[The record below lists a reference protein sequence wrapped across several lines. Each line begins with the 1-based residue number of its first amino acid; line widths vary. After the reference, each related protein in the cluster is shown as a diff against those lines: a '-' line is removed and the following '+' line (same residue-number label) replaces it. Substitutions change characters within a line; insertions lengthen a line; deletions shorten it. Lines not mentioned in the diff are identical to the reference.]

1 MAKKK
6 AGESWS
12 WWLKVGWFGWSI
24 LTFWKGDWSQRWS
37 QASPEFMCLSGETQC
52 AQVCSF
58 SSCRHRLM
66 GIRFS
71 HKFSWG
77 KKRPGREIREVLAQ
91 SYLLNGFFIVF
102 HEACT
107 ELLSLFKF
115 LFWLLFPFSL
125 PPQFSHPS
133 RKSYLWKTSVTLAE
147 ITSSNDFNIQMDNIF
162 SNRLGV
168 A

>member
-1 MAKKK
+1 MELVIE
-6 AGESWS
+6 GWMVWMEHPHF
-12 WWLKVGWFGWSI
+12 LKRRLVTEMVSGITRVHVWG
-24 LTFWKGDWSQRWS
+24 
-37 QASPEFMCLSGETQC
+37 ASGLSGETQC

-107 ELLSLFKF
+107 ELLSFFKF
-115 LFWLLFPFSL
+115 LFWHLFPFSL
-125 PPQFSHPS
+125 PPQFSHSS